1 MKKLSLT
8 LFLMI
13 LPLFLLGC
21 KKEDKLVVATAANFA
36 PFEYKEGKEFK
47 GIDIEIAQE
56 IAKQLGKTLEILD
69 IEFDSVVSAIN
80 SGNADFGMSG
90 LTINPTRSKVIDFS
104 IPYYN
109 AAQVVIV
116 RKEDYNPAL
125 EGDTQALI
133 DWIRAKNG
141 IKIGVQS
148 GTTGAFYAMGD
159 ESWGFEGFK
168 NAEVKGFINGG
179 LATNALTNKQID
191 LVIIDEAPARIF
203 AATNPSTRIINA
215 YLTEEKY
222 GVGVNKNNPI
232 LLQQINDILK
242 QMQENGTMEK
252 ILQKY
257 F

>member
-1 MKKLSLT
+1 MKKIFLT
-8 LFLMI
+8 LFLI
-13 LPLFLLGC
+13 IIPLFLLGC
-21 KKEDKLVVATAANFA
+21 KKEDKLVMATAANFA

-56 IAKQLGKTLEILD
+56 IAKALGKNLEILD
-69 IEFDSVVSAIN
+69 IEFDSVVSAVN

-104 IPYYN
+104 IPYYD

-116 RKEDYNPAL
+116 REEDYDPAL
-125 EGDTQALI
+125 EKNTQELI
-133 DWIRAKNG
+133 DWIKRKSG
-141 IKIGVQS
+141 VKIGVQS

-168 NAEVKGFINGG
+168 NAEIKSFINGS
-179 LATNALTNKQID
+179 LAANALTNRQID

-203 AATNPSTRIINA
+203 AAANAGTRVIDV

-222 GVGVNKNNPI
+222 GIGVNKKNQE
-232 LLQQINDILK
+232 LLEQINAVLR
-242 QMQENGTMEK
+242 QMQKDGRLEK

>member
-1 MKKLSLT
+1 MKKLALT
-8 LFLMI
+8 LCLIIF
-13 LPLFLLGC
+13 PLLLLGC
-21 KKEDKLVVATAANFA
+21 KKENKLVVATAANFA

-56 IAKQLGKTLEILD
+56 IAKRLGKTLEILD

-80 SGNADFGMSG
+80 SGNADFGISG
-90 LTINPTRSKVIDFS
+90 LTINATRSKVINFS

-116 RKEDYNPAL
+116 REEDYNPAL

-133 DWIRAKNG
+133 DWIKAKNG
-141 IKIGVQS
+141 VKIGVQS
-148 GTTGAFYAMGD
+148 GSTGAFYAIGD
-159 ESWGFEGFK
+159 ANWGFEGFK
-168 NAEVKGFINGG
+168 NAEVKSFTNGS
-179 LATNALTNKQID
+179 LATNALSNRQID
-191 LVIIDEAPARIF
+191 LVIIDEAPAKMF
-203 AATNPSTRIINA
+203 VAANAGTRVINT
-215 YLTEEKY
+215 YLTEEEY
-222 GVGVNKNNPI
+222 GVGVNKNNQE

-242 QMQENGTMEK
+242 QMQEDGSLKT